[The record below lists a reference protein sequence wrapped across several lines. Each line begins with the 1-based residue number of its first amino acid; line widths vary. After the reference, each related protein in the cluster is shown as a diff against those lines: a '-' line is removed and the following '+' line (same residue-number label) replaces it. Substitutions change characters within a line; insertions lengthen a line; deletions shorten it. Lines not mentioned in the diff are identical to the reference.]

1 MAGGPDPHDFAKII
15 NEEREFLERIQYQL
29 KQFDDEAK
37 LPPIKRPHYELNIN
51 EPETSKPRARDRSNP
66 KPHNENADTNRQQQ
80 THRLEKAHKR

>member
-1 MAGGPDPHDFAKII
+1 VAGGPDPHDFAKII

-51 EPETSKPRARDRSNP
+51 EPETNSKPKARDKSHT
-66 KPHNENADTNRQQQ
+66 KPQNENVDTNRQSSS
-80 THRLEKAHKR
+80 HP